1 MIFLYSYCIMNKTE
15 VPRHLRYVPKVV
27 VLAGQGSESSL
38 SAVSSMLK
46 SLSTSQLANGLAT
59 TDLESINL
67 EFDILQ
73 SM

>member
-1 MIFLYSYCIMNKTE
+1 MNKTE
-15 VPRHLRYVPKVV
+15 VQRHLRYVPKVV
-27 VLAGQGSESSL
+27 VHAGQGSEPSL

-46 SLSTSQLANGLAT
+46 SLSTSQLVNGSAT

-73 SM
+73 SI

>member
-1 MIFLYSYCIMNKTE
+1 MNKTE
-15 VPRHLRYVPKVV
+15 VQRHLRYMPKVV
-27 VLAGQGSESSL
+27 VHTGQEGEPSL
-38 SAVSSMLK
+38 SAVSSILK

-73 SM
+73 SI